1 MVPIRLT
8 DKISCQIED
17 IRLKSHLHQ
26 KLTQLFSI
34 EAKTIEL
41 KLVPIKENFSDFPV
55 HVCTKKKKKNQ
66 QQKTKTKKF
75 YFDIFTYIFPSI
87 FILSLHKLNKYSK
100 FNFELF
106 FSFFF
111 LGSASIR
118 VETYLKISQDLIA
131 FIQPHQTHFCQL
143 LETISC
149 NKEGLK

>member
-1 MVPIRLT
+1 MIPINLT

-34 EAKTIEL
+34 EAKTIEF
-41 KLVPIKENFSDFPV
+41 KLVPIKENFSDFP
-55 HVCTKKKKKNQ
+55 VCTKKKKKNQ

-87 FILSLHKLNKYSK
+87 LIPSLHKLNKYSK

-106 FSFFF
+106 FLFSF
-111 LGSASIR
+111 LVLLLS
-118 VETYLKISQDLIA
+118 ELK
-131 FIQPHQTHFCQL
+131 HF
-143 LETISC
+143 
-149 NKEGLK
+149 